1 MVHELLE
8 GSLEGTQF
16 GKYRLIKLLGRGGMG
31 EVWLAYDTVIR
42 RTVAIKMLGSEISKD
57 TSFQERFRREAHA
70 ATLVD
75 SPHVIPIHNYGEIN
89 GHLFVDMKLIKGRD
103 LAAVLQQGPLQPG
116 RAVYIID
123 QMAKALHATH
133 LAGLLHRDIKP
144 SNILLD
150 DDDFAY
156 LIDFGIARAADDLR
170 LTAVNT
176 VVGTVHYMAPERF
189 DADDRPVDARSDVYS
204 LACVLYECLTG
215 DYPYPGDSMEQQ
227 IRSHLISPPP
237 RPSAKNPQLAM
248 FDNPIAIAM
257 AKDPNERYTTA
268 VEFGRAVREAINMPV
283 SGPQPVVQPHQSNPG
298 YPVMSAPSAPRSMPS
313 QPMPQPVPQSMP
325 QSMSQPMQQR
335 PVAYQQMGQ
344 QPSGQY
350 SAGPQQVMQQPMAP
364 ASPRQSTATAQPAS
378 IPWWRRKVTIV
389 SAAAALTLAVIGTA
403 TSLAM
408 GRHDGSGFGQERVL
422 PFAGLRAPQGVS
434 VDLGGTVYVADTMHD
449 RVLMLPAGATAPA
462 TLAFSGLNF
471 PTGVT
476 ADNSGTVYVTDAGN
490 KRVVVLPAGSTKQTE
505 LPFTGLGN
513 PTGVTVDGSRTVY
526 VTDTENNK
534 VVALDAH
541 SKTQTVLPFVGLTAP
556 TGVVVDDKGTVYVA
570 DGGNNRVLAMP
581 ANQGAQSELPFHG
594 LKDPGGVTVDNKGN
608 VYVTDSGNNRVLKL
622 PTGSNKQIELPFTG
636 LSYPWGLAVDNLN
649 TVYVSGHSNRVR
661 SLPQK

>member
-1 MVHELLE
+1 MLLLE

-16 GKYRLIKLLGRGGMG
+16 GKYRLITLQGRGGMG

-42 RTVAIKMLGSEISKD
+42 RTVAIKMLGAEISRD

-89 GHLFVDMKLIKGRD
+89 GHLFVDMKLVKGRD
-103 LAAVLQQGPLQPG
+103 LASVLQQGPLPPA
-116 RAVYIID
+116 RAVYIVEQI
-123 QMAKALHATH
+123 AKALYATH
-133 LAGLLHRDIKP
+133 QVDLLHRDIKP

-156 LIDFGIARAADDLR
+156 LIDFGIARAADDLH

-176 VVGTVHYMAPERF
+176 VVGTVQYMSPERF
-189 DADDRPVDARSDVYS
+189 DTDGRPVDARSDIYS

-215 DYPYPGDSMEQQ
+215 EYPFPGDSMEQQ
-227 IRSHLISPPP
+227 IRSHLITPPP
-237 RPSAKNPQLAM
+237 RPSLNNPRLPAGFDVVIARGMAKNPE
-248 FDNPIAIAM
+248 DRY
-257 AKDPNERYTTA
+257 PNA
-268 VEFGRAVREAINMPV
+268 LEFARAVREALSTPV
-283 SGPQPVVQPHQSNPG
+283 STPQSYAYAQQSNPVG
-298 YPVMSAPSAPRSMPS
+298 YPIRNPNSAPASIP
-313 QPMPQPVPQSMP
+313 PQSIPQQSMP
-325 QSMSQPMQQR
+325 RHSVPPQSVPRHSVPPQSVPRHSVPPQSVPPQSV
-335 PVAYQQMGQ
+335 PQHSV
-344 QPSGQY
+344 PSFSSPT
-350 SAGPQQVMQQPMAP
+350 SAPQAP
-364 ASPRQSTATAQPAS
+364 AQ
-378 IPWWRRKVTIV
+378 PWWRRKVTIV
-389 SAAAALTLAVIGTA
+389 SAAAALTLGVIGTA
-403 TSLAM
+403 AGLAV
-408 GRHDGSGFGQERVL
+408 GHQGGGGGGGGEVIL
-422 PFAGLRAPQGVS
+422 PFPGLRAPQGVS

-449 RVLMLPAGATAPA
+449 RVLALPAGATAPA
-462 TLAFSGLNF
+462 TLPFTGLNF

-476 ADNSGTVYVTDAGN
+476 ADNSGNVYVTDAGN

-526 VTDTENNK
+526 VTDTENNR

-541 SKTQTVLPFVGLTAP
+541 SKNQTVLPFTGLNAP

-570 DGGNNRVLAMP
+570 DGGNNRVLALP
-581 ANQGAQSELPFHG
+581 ANLGTQSELPFTG

-622 PTGSNKQIELPFTG
+622 PVGSNKQIQLDFTG
-636 LSYPWGLAVDNLN
+636 LSTPWGLAVDNLD
-649 TVYVSGHSNRVR
+649 TVYVSGHSNKVR
-661 SLPQK
+661 SLPQR